1 MFDMRELVKRH
12 FEIILPD
19 GKRVDVEP
27 PKLKV
32 LKRIMS
38 IAKIDDEELDDS
50 ALTVLSEACAMALS
64 KNKQGKNITAD
75 YLEEQLDIYQ
85 MQDLLGAYFDWV
97 GEIQTSKN

>member
-19 GKRVDVEP
+19 GKKIEVEP

-38 IAKIDDEELDDS
+38 IAKINEDELDDT

-64 KNKQGKNITAD
+64 KNKQGSLISAD